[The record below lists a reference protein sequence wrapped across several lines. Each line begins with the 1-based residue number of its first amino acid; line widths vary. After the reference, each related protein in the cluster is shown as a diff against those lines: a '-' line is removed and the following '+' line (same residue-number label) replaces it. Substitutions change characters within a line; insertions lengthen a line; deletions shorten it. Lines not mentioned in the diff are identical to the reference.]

1 MTFEVQQ
8 NRWDQTIRR
17 ASGSIGPGSRV
28 SETLG
33 ELFPV
38 FDVENL
44 PLELMLLSGWT
55 LGQGVGDK
63 IAVAARFSKVQLF
76 NPATSGKLIVLTRV
90 DLTTSA
96 AQLLRY
102 SLAETALALDTGNV
116 VARDTREGITG
127 AGVGQMRTEDTPGG
141 VAAFGQFFLTTNVS
155 FPFTEPHGL
164 FVLAPGTGITFSCT
178 TANTTLRGNFLW
190 RERVALESELNI

>member
-17 ASGSIGPGSRV
+17 TSGSIGPGSRV
-28 SETLG
+28 AETLA

-44 PLELMLLSGWT
+44 PLELMLAAGWT
-55 LGQGVGDK
+55 LGQGVSDQPG
-63 IAVAARFSKVQLF
+63 VAARFSKISLF
-76 NPATSGKLIVLTRV
+76 NPDASGKLIVPTRI
-90 DLTTSA
+90 DLLGT
-96 AQLLRY
+96 AQRIRY
-102 SLAETALALDTGNV
+102 SLAETALANSTGNV

-127 AGVGQMRTEDTPGG
+127 AGVGQMRNEDTAGG
-141 VAAFGQFFLTTNVS
+141 VSQFGQLTLAQDIN
-155 FPFTEPHGL
+155 FTFENLNGL

-178 TANTTLRGNFLW
+178 IANTLLSGNFMW
-190 RERVALESELNI
+190 RERVALQSELQF